1 MTILPNLLC
10 PKCRDDSWAITEQ
23 SLPEVS
29 LLRSLLEEC
38 MQTGEDLTMDQ
49 YKDAINKSE
58 RYKVLFLH
66 CQSCGYVINSSI
78 EKQYD

>member
-1 MTILPNLLC
+1 MTILPNPLC
-10 PKCRDDSWAITEQ
+10 PKCRKDSWAITKQ

-29 LLRSLLEEC
+29 LLRFVVEELPLEQEV
-38 MQTGEDLTMDQ
+38 TREI
-49 YKDAINKSE
+49 YEDAINKSE